1 MAQAC
6 FVTIH
11 PMQSFDTDSNNT
23 ISHSETQRRQ
33 IEIAKAAE
41 IAPGDAILV
50 ELPTGEK
57 LAVYNISG
65 EFYAIDHRCPHWG
78 ASLVDGHLCGHIVE
92 CSLHGWQFDI
102 RTGECL
108 TVSDR
113 IKTYRVV
120 VQDDVVKLV
129 L

>member
-1 MAQAC
+1 
-6 FVTIH
+6 
-11 PMQSFDTDSNNT
+11 MQSFDTDSNNT
-23 ISHSETQRRQ
+23 ISHSETQRQQ

-57 LAVYNISG
+57 LAVYNVSG
-65 EFYAIDHRCPHWG
+65 EFYAIDYQCPHRG
-78 ASLVDGHLCGHIVE
+78 ASLVDGHLCGYIVE
-92 CSLHGWQFDI
+92 CSLHGWQFDV

-108 TVSDR
+108 TVLDR
-113 IKTYRVV
+113 IKTYQVV
-120 VQDDVVKLV
+120 VEDGVSKLV

>member
-1 MAQAC
+1 
-6 FVTIH
+6 
-11 PMQSFDTDSNNT
+11 MQSFDTDSNNT
-23 ISHSETQRRQ
+23 ISHSETQRQR

-41 IAPGDAILV
+41 IPPGDAILV

-57 LAVYNISG
+57 LAIYNVNG
-65 EFYAIDHRCPHWG
+65 EFYATENRCPHWG
-78 ASLVDGHLCGHIVE
+78 ASLVDGQLCGHIVE
-92 CSLHGWQFDI
+92 CSLHGWQFNV

-113 IKTYRVV
+113 IKTY
-120 VQDDVVKLV
+120 DVVLEGGVLKLE